1 MTPKLLRAAVICCL
15 LAFSVSP
22 AAADR
27 GAFVITDFHADVTV
41 QDDAKVIVE
50 EHIDVAF
57 SEPRHGIYRT
67 IPVNYTDPRG
77 YGYSLGFRF
86 LGATDQTNKPYGSS
100 VSKSG
105 RYVEIRLGD
114 ADTEVEGRVTYI
126 LRYEVSHALVH
137 FADHDELYWN
147 VTGNEWRTSI
157 QRASATVHLPGAVP
171 PEELE
176 VQAYTGPSGSREQ
189 AANNDHPTP
198 STVTFRTTGVLEP
211 MEGLTIAVG
220 WQPGLVNFPGPI
232 QSALIF
238 LADNWIAVAPFLA
251 FFWLWRAYRRTGRD
265 PEGGG
270 SVVVRYEPPKG
281 MTPGEIGTLVDESVD
296 LRDITATVVDLAVRG
311 FLRIGNETKSYL
323 AGLWTSNETTFE
335 LLKSPA
341 GQPLTGHETLVL
353 NALFSRGQQ
362 VSISDLKERFYKHIP
377 GIKNA
382 LYDRLASEDY
392 FAGSPDAVRNR
403 YRVFGVLAGAGT
415 VALGSGWVWFQGGI
429 LPEGMLLPI
438 IAGIFTALVFFGFA
452 PAMPR
457 RTKKGVAMREWAVGF
472 EEFVG
477 RVESS
482 QLEAD
487 RARNV
492 YETLLPYAMALGV
505 ADQWSRQFEGIY
517 AAAGPSWY
525 VGGNPGMGF
534 STRSF
539 SNSLTSAMA
548 QTGQAM
554 TSAPRSQGSSGSGGG
569 GSSGGGGGGGGGGSW

>member
-1 MTPKLLRAAVICCL
+1 M
-15 LAFSVSP
+15 
-22 AAADR
+22 
-27 GAFVITDFHADVTV
+27 
-41 QDDAKVIVE
+41 VE
-50 EHIDVAF
+50 EHIEVAF

-86 LGATDQTNKPYGSS
+86 LGATDQTNKPHGAS

-105 RYVEIRLGD
+105 HYVEIRLGD
-114 ADTEVEGRVTYI
+114 ADTFVEGRVTYI
-126 LRYEVSHALVH
+126 LRYEVARALVN
-137 FADHDELYWN
+137 FAEHDELYWN
-147 VTGNEWRTSI
+147 VTGNEWRTTI
-157 QRASATVHLPGAVP
+157 ERASATVHLPGAVP

-176 VQAYTGPSGSREQ
+176 AQAYTGPFGSREQ
-189 AANNDHPTP
+189 AATTEHPRP
-198 STVTFRTTGVLEP
+198 DTVTFRTNGALNP

-220 WQPGLVNFPGPI
+220 WQPGLVNFPGPL
-232 QSALIF
+232 QRTLAF
-238 LADNWIAVAPFLA
+238 LADNGIAVAPFLA
-251 FFWLWRAYRRTGRD
+251 IAWLWRLYRRGGRD
-265 PEGGG
+265 PAGGG
-270 SVVVRYEPPKG
+270 SVVVRYEPPAG
-281 MTPGEIGTLVDESVD
+281 LTPGEIGTLVDEKVD
-296 LRDITATVVDLAVRG
+296 LRDMTATVVDLAVRG
-311 FLRIGNETKSYL
+311 FLRIGHEAKSYL
-323 AGLWTSNETTFE
+323 AGLWTTEETTFE
-335 LLKSPA
+335 LLRSPHGA
-341 GQPLTGHETLVL
+341 SLTAHETLVL
-353 NALFSRGQQ
+353 NALFSRGEH

-377 GIKNA
+377 AIQSA
-382 LYDRLASEDY
+382 LYNHLAAEGY
-392 FAGSPDAVRNR
+392 FAGSPHAVRTR
-403 YRVFGVLAGAGT
+403 YRVFGVLAGAVT
-415 VALGSGWVWFQGGI
+415 VALGAGWVWFRGGI

-438 IAGIFTALVFFGFA
+438 VAGILTALVFLGFA

-457 RTKKGVAMREWAVGF
+457 RTKKGVGMREWAVGF
-472 EEFVG
+472 EEFVD

-505 ADQWSRQFEGIY
+505 AEQWSRQFEGIY

-525 VGGNPGMGF
+525 VGGDPSAGF

>member
-1 MTPKLLRAAVICCL
+1 VIVLLRAAVLCVL
-15 LAFSVSP
+15 LVAP

-27 GAFVITDFHADVTV
+27 GAFVITDFHADITVHDDARVTV
-41 QDDAKVIVE
+41 E
-50 EHIDVAF
+50 ERIDVAF

-77 YGYSLGFRF
+77 YGYSLGLRF
-86 LGATDQTNKPYGSS
+86 LGAMDQTGAPYGAA

-114 ADTEVEGRVTYI
+114 ADVFVEGRVTYI
-126 LRYEVSHALVH
+126 LRYEVAHALVQ
-137 FADHDELYWN
+137 FPEHDELYWN
-147 VTGNEWRTSI
+147 VTGNEWRTTI

-171 PEELE
+171 PGELE
-176 VQAYTGPSGSREQ
+176 AQAYTGPFGSREQ
-189 AANNDHPTP
+189 AAASEHPTP
-198 STVTFRTTGVLEP
+198 TTVTFRTDGILNP

-220 WQPGLVNFPGPI
+220 WQPGLVDFPGPLKRV
-232 QSALIF
+232 LIF
-238 LADNWIAVAPFLA
+238 FADNWIVAAPLLA
-251 FFWLWRAYRRTGRD
+251 FVWLWRLYRRSGVD
-265 PEGGG
+265 PAGGG
-270 SVVVRYEPPKG
+270 SVVVRYEPPQG
-281 MTPGEIGTLVDESVD
+281 LTPGEIGTLVDEKVD

-311 FLRIGNETKSYL
+311 FLRIGQQSKSYL
-323 AGLWTSNETTFE
+323 GGLWTSEETSFE
-335 LLKSPA
+335 LLRSA
-341 GQPLTGHETLVL
+341 DAASLTAHERLVL
-353 NALFSRGQQ
+353 NALFARGSM

-377 GIKNA
+377 GIQSA
-382 LYDRLASEDY
+382 LYNHLADEDY
-392 FAGSPDAVRNR
+392 FSGSPDAVRTR
-403 YRVFGVLAGAGT
+403 YRVLGALASVATVAAGA
-415 VALGSGWVWFQGGI
+415 GWVWFRGGV

-438 IAGIFTALVFFGFA
+438 AAGILTGLVFFGFA

-457 RTKKGVAMREWAVGF
+457 RTKKGVEMREWAVGF

-477 RVESS
+477 RVEAT

-505 ADQWSRQFEGIY
+505 AEQWSRQFEGIY
-517 AAAGPSWY
+517 ATAGPSWY
-525 VGGNPGMGF
+525 VGGDPSAGF

-569 GSSGGGGGGGGGGSW
+569 GVSGGGGGGGGGGSW

>member
-1 MTPKLLRAAVICCL
+1 MTTQLRAAVFCFL
-15 LAFSVSP
+15 LAVP

-27 GAFVITDFHADVTV
+27 GAFVISNFHADITV
-41 QDDAKVIVE
+41 QQDTKVIVE
-50 EHIDVAF
+50 ERIDVDF

-86 LGATDQTNKPYGSS
+86 LSATDQTNKPYGAS

-105 RYVEIRLGD
+105 RYVQIRLGD
-114 ADTEVEGRVTYI
+114 ADTEVQGNVTYV
-126 LRYEVSHALVH
+126 LRYEVARALVN

-157 QRASATVHLPGAVP
+157 QRASATIHLPGAVP

-176 VQAYTGPSGSREQ
+176 MQAYTGPFGSREQ
-189 AANNDHPTP
+189 AASAEQPTP
-198 STVTFRTTGVLEP
+198 STVTFRTTGVLNP
-211 MEGLTIAVG
+211 MEGLTIAAG
-220 WQPGLVNFPGPI
+220 WQPGLVNFPGPL
-232 QSALIF
+232 QKTLAF

-251 FFWLWRAYRRTGRD
+251 FFWLWRSYRRSGVD

-270 SVVVRYEPPKG
+270 SVVVRYEPPAG
-281 MTPGEIGTLVDESVD
+281 LTPGEIGTLVDEKVD

-311 FLRIGNETKSYL
+311 FLRIGNEKKSYL
-323 AGLWTSNETTFE
+323 IGLITVDETTFE
-335 LLKSPA
+335 RLPTPPKSS
-341 GQPLTGHETLVL
+341 LTAHETLVL
-353 NALFSRGQQ
+353 NALFSLGST
-362 VSISDLKERFYKHIP
+362 VSISDLKEKFYKHIP

-382 LYDRLASEDY
+382 LYNHLAAEDY
-392 FAGSPDAVRNR
+392 FAGSPDGVRNR
-403 YRVFGVLAGAGT
+403 YRIFGVLAGVCT
-415 VALGSGWVWFQGGI
+415 MTLGVGWVWLQGGI

-438 IAGIFTALVFFGFA
+438 VAGILTAVVFFGFA

-472 EEFVG
+472 EEFVD

-505 ADQWSRQFEGIY
+505 AEQWSRRFEGIY

-525 VGGNPGMGF
+525 VGGDPATGF

>member
-1 MTPKLLRAAVICCL
+1 MTQLLRAAVFCL
-15 LAFSVSP
+15 ALAVP

-27 GAFVITDFHADVTV
+27 GAFVVTNFHADITV
-41 QDDAKVIVE
+41 QQDANVIVE
-50 EHIDVAF
+50 ERIDVDF

-86 LGATDQTNKPYGSS
+86 LSATDQTKKSYGAS
-100 VSKSG
+100 VSQSG
-105 RYVEIRLGD
+105 RYVQIRLGD
-114 ADTEVEGRVTYI
+114 ADTDVQGNVTYI
-126 LRYEVSHALVH
+126 LRYEVAHALVN
-137 FADHDELYWN
+137 FAEHDELYWN

-176 VQAYTGPSGSREQ
+176 VQAYTGPFGSRQQ
-189 AANNDHPTP
+189 AATNEQPTP
-198 STVTFRTTGVLEP
+198 STVTFRTTGVLNP

-220 WQPGLVNFPGPI
+220 WQPGLVNFPGPL
-232 QSALIF
+232 QKTLTF

-251 FFWLWRAYRRTGRD
+251 FFWLWRSYQRSGRD
-265 PEGGG
+265 PAGGG
-270 SVVVRYEPPKG
+270 SVVVRYEPPAG
-281 MTPGEIGTLVDESVD
+281 LTPGEIGTLVDEKVD

-311 FLRIGNETKSYL
+311 FLRISSEKKSYL
-323 AGLWTSNETTFE
+323 IGLITVDETAFE
-335 LLKSPA
+335 LLPA
-341 GQPLTGHETLVL
+341 PQKGSLAAHETLVL
-353 NALFSRGQQ
+353 NALFSGGQH
-362 VSISDLKERFYKHIP
+362 VSVSDLKQKFYKYIP
-377 GIKNA
+377 AIKSA
-382 LYDRLASEDY
+382 LYDHLAAEDY
-392 FAGSPDAVRNR
+392 FAGSPEAVRTR
-403 YRVFGVLAGAGT
+403 YRIFGALAGAAT
-415 VALGSGWVWFQGGI
+415 TALGVGWVWLQGGI

-438 IAGIFTALVFFGFA
+438 VAGILTALVFIGFA

-457 RTKKGVAMREWAVGF
+457 RTKKGVEMREWAVGF

-505 ADQWSRQFEGIY
+505 AEQWSRQFEGIY
-517 AAAGPSWY
+517 AAAGPAWY
-525 VGGNPGMGF
+525 AGGDPSTGF

>member
-1 MTPKLLRAAVICCL
+1 MMTQLLRSAVLCFL
-15 LAFSVSP
+15 LAVP

-27 GAFVITDFHADVTV
+27 GAFLITNFHADITV
-41 QDDAKVIVE
+41 QQDAKVIVE
-50 EHIDVAF
+50 ERIDVTF

-86 LGATDQTNKPYGSS
+86 LGATDQTNKPYGSN

-105 RYVEIRLGD
+105 RYVQIRLGD
-114 ADTEVEGRVTYI
+114 ADTEVQGNVTCI
-126 LRYEVSHALVH
+126 VRYEVARALVN
-137 FADHDELYWN
+137 FAEHDELYWN
-147 VTGNEWRTSI
+147 VTGNEWRTPI
-157 QRASATVHLPGAVP
+157 QRASATVHLPGPVP

-176 VQAYTGPSGSREQ
+176 MQAYTGPFGSREQ
-189 AANNDHPTP
+189 AATNEQTDP

-211 MEGLTIAVG
+211 MEGLTIAIG
-220 WQPGLVNFPGPI
+220 WQPGLVNFPGP
-232 QSALIF
+232 LRRTLTF
-238 LADNWIAVAPFLA
+238 LADNWIAAIPFLPFA
-251 FFWLWRAYRRTGRD
+251 WLWRTYRRSGRD
-265 PEGGG
+265 PEGRG
-270 SVVVRYEPPKG
+270 SVVVRYEPPAG
-281 MTPGEIGTLVDESVD
+281 LTPGEIGTLVDEKVD

-311 FLRIGNETKSYL
+311 FLQIGNEKKSYL
-323 AGLWTSNETTFE
+323 IGLITVDETTFE
-335 LLKSPA
+335 RLPVPHGGALA
-341 GQPLTGHETLVL
+341 AHETLVL
-353 NALFSRGQQ
+353 NALFSRGQH
-362 VSISDLKERFYKHIP
+362 VSISDLKEKFYKHIP

-382 LYDRLASEDY
+382 LYDHLAAEDY
-392 FAGSPDAVRNR
+392 FAGSPDGVRNR
-403 YRVFGVLAGAGT
+403 YRVFGVLAGIGT
-415 VALGSGWVWFQGGI
+415 VGLGIGWVWLQGGI
-429 LPEGMLLPI
+429 LPEGVLLPI
-438 IAGIFTALVFFGFA
+438 VAGIFTMFTFFGFA

-457 RTKKGVAMREWAVGF
+457 RTKKGVEMREWAVGF
-472 EEFVG
+472 EEFVD

-505 ADQWSRQFEGIY
+505 AEQWSRQFEGIY
-517 AAAGPSWY
+517 AAAGPAWY
-525 VGGNPGMGF
+525 AGGDPSTGF

>member
-1 MTPKLLRAAVICCL
+1 MMTLFWRAAVFCVL
-15 LAFSVSP
+15 LVVP

-27 GAFVITDFHADVTV
+27 GAFVITDFRAEITV
-41 QDDAKVIVE
+41 QEDAKIIVE
-50 EHIDVAF
+50 EHIDVDF

-86 LGATDQTNKPYGSS
+86 LGATDQTNQPYGAA

-105 RYVEIRLGD
+105 RYVQIRLGD
-114 ADTEVEGRVTYI
+114 ADTFVEGRVTYI
-126 LRYEVSHALVH
+126 LRYEVAHALVN

-147 VTGNEWRTSI
+147 VTGNEWRTTI
-157 QRASATVHLPGAVP
+157 QRASATVHLPGPVP

-176 VQAYTGPSGSREQ
+176 TQAYTGPFGSREQ
-189 AANNDHPTP
+189 AATIEHPNP
-198 STVTFRTTGVLEP
+198 STVTFRTNGTLNP

-220 WQPGLVNFPGPI
+220 WQPGLVDFPGPLERT
-232 QSALIF
+232 LIF
-238 LADNWIAVAPFLA
+238 LAANWVAVAPLLA
-251 FFWLWRAYRRTGRD
+251 FAWLWRLYQRSGKD
-265 PEGGG
+265 PAGGG
-270 SVVVRYEPPKG
+270 SVVVRYEPPAG
-281 MTPGEIGTLVDESVD
+281 LTPGEIGTLVDEKVD

-311 FLRIGNETKSYL
+311 FLTIGQQTKSHL
-323 AGLWTSNETTFE
+323 AGLWRSEETTFE
-335 LLKSPA
+335 LLRSPHGA
-341 GQPLTGHETLVL
+341 SLTAHETLVL
-353 NALFSRGQQ
+353 NALFSRGQH

-377 GIKNA
+377 GIRNA
-382 LYDRLASEDY
+382 LYNHLAAEDY
-392 FAGSPDAVRNR
+392 FAGSPDAVRTR
-403 YRVFGVLAGAGT
+403 YRILGVVAGAAT
-415 VALGSGWVWFQGGI
+415 VAVGAGWVWFRGGI
-429 LPEGMLLPI
+429 LPEGMLVPI
-438 IAGIFTALVFFGFA
+438 VAGILTTLVFFGFA

-457 RTKKGVAMREWAVGF
+457 RTKKGVKMREWAVGF
-472 EEFVG
+472 EEFVD

-505 ADQWSRQFEGIY
+505 AEQWSRQFEGIY
-517 AAAGPSWY
+517 AVAGPSWY
-525 VGGNPGMGF
+525 IGGDPSTAF